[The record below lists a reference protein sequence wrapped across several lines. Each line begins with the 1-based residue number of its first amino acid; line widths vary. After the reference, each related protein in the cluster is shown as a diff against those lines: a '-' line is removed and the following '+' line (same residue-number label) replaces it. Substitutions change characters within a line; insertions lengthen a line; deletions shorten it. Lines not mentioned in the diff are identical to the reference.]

1 MKTHIKELRKERN
14 ITQQEIADKLG
25 VTKSYISY
33 VESEKT
39 GITLENASEIA
50 IGEMD
55 LRQQNKEIIS
65 SSIFNSPYFLIQRH
79 NSSL

>member
-33 VESEKT
+33 VESGKT

-50 IGEMD
+50 DFLNVTLDELAGRE
-55 LRQQNKEIIS
+55 RKEK
-65 SSIFNSPYFLIQRH
+65 
-79 NSSL
+79 